1 LLNFVALSNNTLLYE
16 QLRKVEKFSAMAES
30 VWNGESSETFLGKLA
45 FKEEAAG
52 KLRVFAMVDCLTQS
66 ALYGLHE

>member
-1 LLNFVALSNNTLLYE
+1 LCNFVALSNNQKLYD
-16 QLRKVEKFSAMAES
+16 QITRVEDLSNRANS
-30 VWNGESSETFLGKLA
+30 VFGSSISQTYLGRLS